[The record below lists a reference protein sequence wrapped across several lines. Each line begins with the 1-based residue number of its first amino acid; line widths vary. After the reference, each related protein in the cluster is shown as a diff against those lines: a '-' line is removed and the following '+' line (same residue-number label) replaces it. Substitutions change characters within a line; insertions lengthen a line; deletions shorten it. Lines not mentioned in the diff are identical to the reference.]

1 MGSNKLYFCI
11 SFFSF
16 FLYSGFLIFTLW
28 KTHMK
33 LDRSS
38 LISLAIYLFY
48 FSLSFIN
55 WIANLIRNGSIG
67 EENLSIHSNNDLV
80 FRFIDLNIQF
90 ILILIQSYFAFEM
103 YFVKIALASKTTK
116 KHMKYQQR
124 ATKMRNTTII
134 V

>member
-1 MGSNKLYFCI
+1 
-11 SFFSF
+11 
-16 FLYSGFLIFTLW
+16 
-28 KTHMK
+28 MK